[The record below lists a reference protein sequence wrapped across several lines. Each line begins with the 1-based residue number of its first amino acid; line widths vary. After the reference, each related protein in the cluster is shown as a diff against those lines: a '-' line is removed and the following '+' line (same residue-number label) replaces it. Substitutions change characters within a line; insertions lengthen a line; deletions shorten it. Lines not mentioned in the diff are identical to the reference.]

1 MKTVIDTVPSEEK
14 QNLSYVVI
22 LAPVDALWDLP
33 DSFNMTGPKNT
44 AGIFATY
51 PGKHLT
57 IVNGFFDQVCSS
69 LTSGLVRT
77 LDPGGFHFN
86 LVSCSLQIIGTAALI
101 VCILAIVDP
110 YNNPIPQGLEAF
122 TVGFVVLVIGLSM
135 GFNSGYAVNPARDL
149 GPRLFTAMAGW
160 GTGVFT

>member
-1 MKTVIDTVPSEEK
+1 MASLIRYPFEMWK
-14 QNLSYVVI
+14 QL
-22 LAPVDALWDLP
+22 
-33 DSFNMTGPKNT
+33 
-44 AGIFATY
+44 TY
-51 PGKHLT
+51 TKFYNYRWHNSDVQL
-57 IVNGFFDQVCSS
+57 ISSRMYLS
-69 LTSGLVRT
+69 LT
-77 LDPGGFHFN
+77 
-86 LVSCSLQIIGTAALI
+86 QIIGTAALI

-160 GTGVFT
+160 GSEVFT

>member
-1 MKTVIDTVPSEEK
+1 MY
-14 QNLSYVVI
+14 L
-22 LAPVDALWDLP
+22 
-33 DSFNMTGPKNT
+33 
-44 AGIFATY
+44 
-51 PGKHLT
+51 
-57 IVNGFFDQVCSS
+57 
-69 LTSGLVRT
+69 
-77 LDPGGFHFN
+77 HFM
-86 LVSCSLQIIGTAALI
+86 QIIGTAALI

-160 GTGVFT
+160 GTGVFTYVHRFQPLLCCLKTLKDNESKLYITTCLPLYPQFLGLETVGSWCPSLPRSSAPSSG

>member
-1 MKTVIDTVPSEEK
+1 MLCFLLVVCIPS
-14 QNLSYVVI
+14 
-22 LAPVDALWDLP
+22 DALWDHP
-33 DSFNMTGPKNT
+33 GNFNVTGPRST

-57 IVNGFFDQVCSS
+57 IVNGFFDQVLIWNVETAIIQEIFQFDTDQVSHSQS
-69 LTSGLVRT
+69 LLTRH
-77 LDPGGFHFN
+77 P
-86 LVSCSLQIIGTAALI
+86 LQIIGTAALI

-149 GPRLFTAMAGW
+149 GPRIFTAMAGW
-160 GTGVFT
+160 GVEVFT